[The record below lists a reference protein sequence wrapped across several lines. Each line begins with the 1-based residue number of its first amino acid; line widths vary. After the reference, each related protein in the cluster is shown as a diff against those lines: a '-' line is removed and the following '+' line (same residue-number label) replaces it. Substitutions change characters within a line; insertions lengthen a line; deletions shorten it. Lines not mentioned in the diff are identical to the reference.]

1 MKPLSTP
8 NKQSFDIIL
17 VIYPAREGVSFLARP
32 SKLIPKCAFKS
43 QFDTNQ
49 NQNEKQLMEN
59 IRQSPNNSSNPF
71 LKCMLKLGA
80 KEHYSG
86 VWKHPR
92 MGTHKIQ
99 MTMTQELT
107 EFCFYCERILIA
119 LHRLAFGSLFN
130 LQSIPSYFLR
140 CFHWHCQLQ

>member
-80 KEHYSG
+80 KEHYFG
-86 VWKHPR
+86 GGKHPR

-130 LQSIPSYFLR
+130 LQAIPPYFLG
-140 CFHWHCQLQ
+140 CLH